1 MDLGQVAFLVLAL
14 ILLAFTLGATVAW
27 RLEARPPLVTPL
39 WLVII
44 RNVSWLVLVAYL
56 VVTSEPPTGVITVDP
71 LWWSVLE
78 GIMVVAS
85 LAVFFLELRHALRS
99 REAS

>member
-1 MDLGQVAFLVLAL
+1 VDLGQVAFLVLAL
-14 ILLAFTLGATVAW
+14 VLLAFTLGATVAW

-39 WLVII
+39 WLVLI
-44 RNVSWLVLVAYL
+44 RNVSSLVLVAYL
-56 VVTSEPPTGVITVDP
+56 VVTSEPPSGVITVDP

-78 GIMVVAS
+78 GFMVVAS
-85 LAVFFLELRHALRS
+85 LVAFLLELRHALRS